1 MPSPVSGL
9 HRGFTKMTPS
19 ELLIVLTIV
28 AILLALFWRTV
39 VLISLA
45 ILVSLVFVGAYT
57 IWRDVQGDSGAD
69 SEAPLVEGSTQ
80 QRSSDPNSYKSITE
94 SCHP

>member
-1 MPSPVSGL
+1 
-9 HRGFTKMTPS
+9 MTPS

-57 IWRDVQGDSGAD
+57 IWHDVQGGSGVD
-69 SEAPLVEGSTQ
+69 SEAPLVEDST